1 MFGAGA
7 FWCGLT
13 GITDFPRIPEEWAGL
28 FVEGFLLEIIGYD
41 DDGERGGCG
50 VRNCALL
57 FVVE

>member
-41 DDGERGGCG
+41 DDGERG
-50 VRNCALL
+50 VRCQKLSML
-57 FVVE
+57 YVVE